1 MLHLKHQLQTIV
13 EQELVKL
20 NISGSVV
27 GACFVY
33 DKCCPMIR
41 ITFCSYIEPKPIS
54 WEIGYIEKDIDD
66 NTTWYLYMSIDT
78 SILIN

>member
-1 MLHLKHQLQTIV
+1 MLHLKHQLQTIA

-27 GACFVY
+27 GICFVY
-33 DKCCPMIR
+33 DNGCSMIR
-41 ITFCSYIEPKPIS
+41 ITFCSDVEPKPIS
-54 WEIGYIEKDIDD
+54 WEICYIEKDIDD

>member
-1 MLHLKHQLQTIV
+1 MLDLHQVLETKARETLI
-13 EQELVKL
+13 KL
-20 NISGSVV
+20 DISGSVV
-27 GACFVY
+27 GVCFVY
-33 DKCCPMIR
+33 DNGCSMIR
-41 ITFCSYIEPKPIS
+41 ITFCSEVEPKPIS

>member
-1 MLHLKHQLQTIV
+1 MLHLRHQLQIIA

-27 GACFVY
+27 GICFIY
-33 DKCCPMIR
+33 DKDCSMIR

-54 WEIGYIEKDIDD
+54 WEIGHIEKDIDD
-66 NTTWYLYMSIDT
+66 NTTWYLYMTIDT
-78 SILIN
+78 RIQVK

>member
-1 MLHLKHQLQTIV
+1 MLDLHRQLESLA

-27 GACFVY
+27 GVCFVY
-33 DKCCPMIR
+33 DKGCSMIR
-41 ITFCSYIEPKPIS
+41 ITFCSEIEPKPIL
-54 WEIGYIEKDIDD
+54 WGFDYIEKDIDD

-78 SILIN
+78 SIIIN